1 MHYCSLKEADI
12 TPELGL
18 HIPGQLYIRV
28 SDAVRDPLHAKAMA
42 LGDDH
47 RTFIVLALDLL
58 CIDHEDAEQIRQRI
72 VAETGLA
79 AEAIL
84 IAATH
89 THTGAPA
96 VAAYGHTK
104 DLRYTEMLIEKAA
117 DAGIQAYHDRQPVV
131 LSAAVSQT
139 EGRAF
144 NRRFL
149 MKDGSYKTN
158 PGYHNPLVDRPAGPV
173 DPDLTILMIRKP
185 DGTPL
190 GAVVNYACH
199 LDVAGGTA
207 LSADYPGELSSCLKD
222 AYGDSFVTVFLTGAC
237 GNINHVDIHNEKTR
251 QKDYYR
257 ELGRYLAERVLSAE
271 YSEPFADHQ
280 LINMGC
286 ERFTVSPRRPD
297 SSQIEQAYRCAHDD
311 AADDA
316 AHMYDRFFA
325 NELLYVADHPY
336 ADETAIVQVFQV
348 GPFTLVG
355 LPGEV
360 FTEFGLDIKKQA
372 HQPYCMIDAL
382 SNGNYGYIATREAFP
397 QGGYETKLST
407 YTRLCPET
415 GYLLVDKAVKIIDR
429 IRTKP

>member
-1 MHYCSLKEADI
+1 MHYCGLKEVDI

-28 SDAVRDPLHAKAMA
+28 SDAVKDPLHAKAAA

-47 RTFIVLALDLL
+47 QTFIVLALDLL

-72 VAETGLA
+72 VDETGLA
-79 AEAIL
+79 AETIL

-104 DLRYTEMLIEKAA
+104 DRHYTETMIRKAA

-131 LSAAVSQT
+131 LSAAVST
-139 EGRAF
+139 IKDYSF

-149 MKDGSYKTN
+149 MKDGSYRTN
-158 PGYHNPLVDRPAGPV
+158 PGLHNPLVDRPAGPV
-173 DPDLTILMIRKP
+173 DPDLTILMVKKP

-190 GAVVNYACH
+190 GAVVNFACH
-199 LDVAGGTA
+199 LDIAGGTA

-237 GNINHVDIHNEKTR
+237 GNINHVNIDNEKTM

-257 ELGRYLAERVLSAE
+257 EIGRYLAERVLSAE

-280 LINMGC
+280 VINMGC
-286 ERFTVSPRRPD
+286 ERLTLSPRRPE
-297 SSQIEQAYRCAHDD
+297 SRQIEQAYRCAHDD
-311 AADDA
+311 AADGN
-316 AHMYDRFFA
+316 DRFFA

-336 ADETAIVQVFQV
+336 ADETAIVQVFQI
-348 GPFTLVG
+348 GPLMLVG

-372 HQPYCMIDAL
+372 HQPYCMIDTL

-407 YTRLCPET
+407 YTRLIPET
-415 GYLLVDKAVKIIDR
+415 GYQLVDSALKIINRFR
-429 IRTKP
+429 IDP